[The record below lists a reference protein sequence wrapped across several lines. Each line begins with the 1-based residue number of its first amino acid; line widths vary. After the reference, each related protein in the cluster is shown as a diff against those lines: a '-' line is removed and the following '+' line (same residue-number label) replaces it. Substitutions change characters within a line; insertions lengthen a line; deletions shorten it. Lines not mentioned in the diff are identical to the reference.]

1 MKRIIILFSFTA
13 MVNFCKAQVAEGLT
27 PLQRKQL
34 TVLAEPATLYKGF
47 FRLGYGIKYSRPG
60 RTFDKNG
67 VNRTPEDFN
76 FSGNYVEHLFTA
88 TYGITDRIQ
97 ISASLPYTNDNLS
110 ALIRVNQTN
119 NQIVES
125 KIKVKSKGIS
135 DFQTDLQVQL
145 IKETKQIPAVVFG
158 FSVWLP
164 TGNNERTIV
173 TDPVTFDVTY
183 NDITGGVGSSVFTSI
198 QVRKVMYPYLLAAE
212 FKYFY
217 GADGKIIENN
227 TSIDVI
233 GANSAVW
240 QLTTGMHL
248 NEWITITGKMFYQ
261 RLSFDSDVQ
270 PNTTV
275 PLIDNSKKE
284 LLSFDP
290 TLTFQ
295 FGRFRSQQY
304 ISIPISG
311 KNYSSELEYSAGLV
325 YTF

>member
-1 MKRIIILFSFTA
+1 
-13 MVNFCKAQVAEGLT
+13 
-27 PLQRKQL
+27 
-34 TVLAEPATLYKGF
+34 
-47 FRLGYGIKYSRPG
+47 
-60 RTFDKNG
+60 
-67 VNRTPEDFN
+67 
-76 FSGNYVEHLFTA
+76 
-88 TYGITDRIQ
+88 
-97 ISASLPYTNDNLS
+97 LS

>member
-1 MKRIIILFSFTA
+1 MKRIIILFCFTA
-13 MVNFCKAQVAEGLT
+13 MVNLCKAQIAEGLT

-47 FRLGYGIKYSRPG
+47 FRLGYDIKYSRPG
-60 RTFDKNG
+60 RSFDRNG

-76 FSGNYVEHLFTA
+76 YAGNYVEHLFTA
-88 TYGITDRIQ
+88 SYGINDRIQ
-97 ISASLPYTNDNLS
+97 ITASLPIKNDNLR
-110 ALIRVNQTN
+110 A
-119 NQIVES
+119 
-125 KIKVKSKGIS
+125 KVKSQAGTQVVDTEIEIVSKGIA
-135 DFQTDLQVQL
+135 DLRADIQFQL

-158 FSVWLP
+158 FGAWLP
-164 TGNNERTIV
+164 TGNNKRTIQI
-173 TDPVTFDVTY
+173 DPVTSDTKY
-183 NDITGGVGSSVFTSI
+183 EEITGGVGSSIVTSLM
-198 QVRKVMYPYLLAAE
+198 VRKVMYPYLFAAE
-212 FKYFY
+212 FKYFF

-227 TSIDVI
+227 TSIEVT

-240 QLTTGMHL
+240 QVVTGMHL

-261 RLSFDSDVQ
+261 RLSFDSDIQ

-295 FGRFRSQQY
+295 FGRFRSQQF

-311 KNYSSELEYSAGLV
+311 KNYSSELEYSASLV